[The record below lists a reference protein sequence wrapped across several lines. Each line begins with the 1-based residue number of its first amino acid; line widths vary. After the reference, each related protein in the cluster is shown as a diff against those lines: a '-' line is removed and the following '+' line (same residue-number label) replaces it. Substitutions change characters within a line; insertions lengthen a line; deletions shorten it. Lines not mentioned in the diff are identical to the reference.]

1 MVRWLIGCS
10 TLIAITTLGCGRNER
25 VSVEPQLPQVT
36 VAQPV
41 RRQIVEWDRFTGR
54 LAAVQSV
61 DVRARVSGYLES
73 IHFSEGDMVQEG
85 QLLFVIDPR
94 PFQALLRIAEARL
107 EEARASREKAQAELR
122 QAEAAASQSQF
133 NLDLASTRR
142 DRIQRLI
149 QQNAAAAEEL
159 DLRESEFLVA
169 RADVESAQAAIE
181 SARASIAN
189 ADAAIISAQAAVQS
203 AELDLQYTQV
213 RAPIA
218 GRASD
223 WRSDIGNLISGGS
236 EQSTLLTTIV
246 SLDPIHA
253 YFDASERE
261 LLKYMRLDRAGQ
273 RPSSREAKNPVY
285 LALAD
290 EEGLPHHGHMDFVDN
305 RVDPN
310 TGTMRGRAIFSNAEL
325 QLVPG
330 LFAELRIPG
339 TARYEAVMIPD
350 EAIGTDQAQQYV
362 LIVDQE
368 DRIDRRVVVTGPLSH
383 GLRII
388 RSGLD
393 GSERIVIRGLQ
404 AAVNGA
410 QVAATEEPLTVV
422 ETSELPDDYQPVPR
436 EEWLTV
442 TPQPVPAP

>member
-1 MVRWLIGCS
+1 MVRWLISCS
-10 TLIAITTLGCGRNER
+10 ALIAITTLGCSRDEQ
-25 VSVEPQLPQVT
+25 VSREPQLPQVT

-41 RRQIVEWDRFTGR
+41 RRPIVEWDRYTGR

-61 DVRARVSGYLES
+61 DVRARVSGHLES
-73 IHFSEGDMVQEG
+73 IHFSEGDIVQEG

-94 PFQALLRIAEARL
+94 PFQAQLRIAEARE

-122 QAEAAASQSQF
+122 QAEAAAAQAQF

-142 DRIQRLI
+142 ERIQRLI

-169 RADVESAQAAIE
+169 RADVDSAQAAVE

-189 ADAAIISAQAAVQS
+189 AEAAIISAEAAVQS
-203 AELDLQYTQV
+203 VQLDLQYTQV
-213 RAPIA
+213 RSPIT

-223 WRSDIGNLISGGS
+223 WRVDIGNLISGGS
-236 EQSTLLTTIV
+236 EQATLLTTIV

-290 EEGLPHHGHMDFVDN
+290 EEGLPHQGHMDFVDN

-310 TGTMRGRAIFSNAEL
+310 TGTMRGRAIFRNSDH

-350 EAIGTDQAQQYV
+350 EAIGTDQALQYV
-362 LIVDQE
+362 LIVDNE
-368 DRIDRRVVVTGPLSH
+368 NRIGRRVVETGPLSH

-393 GSERIVIRGLQ
+393 GSERVVIRGLQ
-404 AAVNGA
+404 AAADGV
-410 QVAATEEPLTVV
+410 QVAATEERLEVTA
-422 ETSELPDDYQPVPR
+422 TSELPDDYQPVPR

-442 TPQPVPAP
+442 MPQPVPGP

>member
-10 TLIAITTLGCGRNER
+10 ALITITTMGCGRNER
-25 VSVEPQLPQVT
+25 VSADPPLPQVT

-41 RRQIVEWDRFTGR
+41 KRQIVEWDRYTGR

-73 IHFSEGDMVQEG
+73 IHFSEGDIVQEG

-94 PFQALLRIAEARL
+94 PFQALLRIAEAQQ

-122 QAEAAASQSQF
+122 QAEAAASQAQY

-142 DRIQRLI
+142 ERVQRLI

-159 DLRESEFLVA
+159 DLRESEYLVA
-169 RADVESAQAAIE
+169 RAAVESAQAAIE
-181 SARASIAN
+181 SARAGIAN
-189 ADAAIISAQAAVQS
+189 AEAAIISAEAAVQS
-203 AELDLQYTQV
+203 AQLDLQYTQV
-213 RAPIA
+213 RAPIT

-223 WRSDIGNLISGGS
+223 WRVDIGNLIGGGN

-290 EEGLPHHGHMDFVDN
+290 EEGLPHRGHMDFVDN

-310 TGTMRGRAIFSNAEL
+310 TGTMRGRAIFRNSDH

-330 LFAELRIPG
+330 LFAQLRLPG

-350 EAIGTDQAQQYV
+350 EAIGTDQAQQFV
-362 LIVDQE
+362 LIVDDE
-368 DRIDRRVVVTGPLSH
+368 NRVARRVVKTGPMSH

-393 GSERIVIRGLQ
+393 GSERVVIRGLQ
-404 AAVNGA
+404 LAAAGV
-410 QVAATEEPLTVV
+410 QVAATEESLKVI
-422 ETSELPDDYQPVPR
+422 EESELPDDYQPVPR

-442 TPQPVPAP
+442 TPQPAPAR